1 MDEPRLPDS
10 RRGLFL
16 YWKDPYPG
24 RGLLA
29 ARSQERSAPQKQT
42 GLRLPGARAARA
54 GIFFMDMPET
64 L

>member
-16 YWKDPYPG
+16 YWRDPYPG
-24 RGLLA
+24 RDCWPLDRRKG
-29 ARSQERSAPQKQT
+29 ARPQKQT
-42 GLRLPGARAARA
+42 GLRLPGARA

>member
-16 YWKDPYPG
+16 YWGDSYPG

-29 ARSQERSAPQKQT
+29 IFPWKGACLKRRT
-42 GLRLPGARAARA
+42 GLRLPGARA
-54 GIFFMDMPET
+54 G
-64 L
+64 